1 MRSATQAAAAVYNWV
16 INALAV
22 LSAACIAL
30 MFVLIVLNV
39 AVRELGFSPPSFA
52 IATVEYALLYMTM
65 FAAPYLVRKRAH
77 VLIDALTSRMPPK
90 LAGIAAKFAY
100 LVSVLCALV
109 FLWFGAVLLLHAV
122 QSGRMDERG
131 IDIPMWLL
139 YLPIPIGFFFVAV
152 EFVRYLVGIDSMYAD
167 RTKPRD
173 SI

>member
-1 MRSATQAAAAVYNWV
+1 MASAAYNWV

-22 LSAACIAL
+22 VAAGCIAL
-30 MFVLIVLNV
+30 MFVLIVVNV
-39 AVRELGFSPPSFA
+39 TVRELGFSPPSFA
-52 IATVEYALLYMTM
+52 IAAVEYALLYMTM

-77 VLIDALTSRMPPK
+77 VLIDALTSRMPPT
-90 LAGIAAKFAY
+90 LAALAAKFAY

-109 FLWFGAVLLLHAV
+109 FLWFGGVLLFHAI

-152 EFVRYLVGIDSMYAD
+152 EFMRYLLAIDSMYAD
-167 RTKPRD
+167 RTQPRD